1 MKSLY
6 SKLRN
11 TFGDITM
18 NDLLTRYRRYF
29 HANPELDDETQGTA
43 EYIENELKKYSCTI
57 EKPING
63 SVCAFFDCGKSE
75 TVAFRSDMDAL
86 PVRENTGLSFASSR
100 PGVMHACGHD
110 GHMAMVLALAGEVH
124 KRRDTLPRNVLL
136 VFQPSEET
144 TGGAKRICYTGIF
157 ERHNVTRVFGF
168 HIMPGVPKGVV
179 AGRKNEMMAKSSEVN
194 VRVSGVSAHIARS
207 EEGADA
213 LYAAAEF
220 VHRCYDMF
228 ENDLDKIEFKLLKFG
243 KLTSGTARNA
253 ISADAELEG
262 SLRCFSEEHSAF
274 LRSRINDVAA
284 KLERETG
291 TEFEISYSE
300 GYLPVRNDPELF
312 ELTAETLGDVLILD
326 RPSMTAEDFS
336 YYQVHAPGVLLFLG
350 CGEGM
355 PLHSDK
361 FDFDEKILEK
371 GLSTY
376 LKLLEME

>member
-1 MKSLY
+1 M
-6 SKLRN
+6 
-11 TFGDITM
+11 DE
-18 NDLLTRYRRYF
+18 LLQKYRRYF
-29 HANPELDDETQGTA
+29 HAHPELDDDTYGTA
-43 EYIENELKKYSCTI
+43 AYIENELKKYNCRI

-63 SVCAFFDCGKSE
+63 SVCAFFDCGKRE

-86 PVRENTGLSFASSR
+86 PVRENTGLSFSSAR
-100 PGVMHACGHD
+100 EGVMHACGHD
-110 GHMAMVLALAGEVH
+110 GHMAMVLALAGETE
-124 KRRDTLPRNVLL
+124 RRRETLPRNVLL
-136 VFQPSEET
+136 VFQPAEET

-157 ERHNVTRVFGF
+157 ERYNVTRVFGF
-168 HIMPGVPKGVV
+168 HIMPGVPKGVI

-194 VRVSGVSAHIARS
+194 VSISGVSAHIARA

-220 VHRCYDMF
+220 VHKCYDMF
-228 ENDLDKIEFKLLKFG
+228 ENGLDEIEFKLLKFG

-253 ISADAELEG
+253 ISAGARLEG

-274 LRSRINDVAA
+274 LRSRINDVAM
-284 KLERETG
+284 KVQKETG
-291 TEFEISYSE
+291 TEFEIRYSD

-312 ELTAETLGDVLILD
+312 GLVSETLGDVLILD

-336 YYQVHAPGVLLFLG
+336 YYQVHAPGVFMFLG
-350 CGEGM
+350 CGEGA

-371 GLSTY
+371 GLSAY
-376 LKLLEME
+376 VKLLEME